1 MINIKG
7 HTLHFGYLSYKLI
20 MTDKNRSLMFDEN
33 GNPNDI
39 GITKIIYSGY
49 QNHCIN
55 KDIEATLSFEDFSR
69 LVDDLAVTP
78 EGLEELKVII
88 KSWSESTDIQ
98 KLVKDTGEK
107 KSLTEGPTTLM
118 ESNNL
123 PLENLESDPGKLDDT
138 PLEN

>member
-1 MINIKG
+1 
-7 HTLHFGYLSYKLI
+7 
-20 MTDKNRSLMFDEN
+20 MFDEN

-107 KSLTEGPTTLM
+107 KSLTEDPTTLM
-118 ESNNL
+118 ES
-123 PLENLESDPGKLDDT
+123 ENLESDPGKLEDT
-138 PLEN
+138 PSES

>member
-1 MINIKG
+1 
-7 HTLHFGYLSYKLI
+7 
-20 MTDKNRSLMFDEN
+20 
-33 GNPNDI
+33 
-39 GITKIIYSGY
+39 
-49 QNHCIN
+49 
-55 KDIEATLSFEDFSR
+55 

-107 KSLTEGPTTLM
+107 KSLTEDPTTLM

-123 PLENLESDPGKLDDT
+123 PLENLESDPGKLEDT
-138 PLEN
+138 PSES